1 MSTRQFRDRII
12 QSLCCFCQRLMT
24 KSKGPGSERDHG
36 ETQGKMVQSTLRGLE
51 PMQKSHIPGADTGF
65 RKRGLGGPGNC

>member
-1 MSTRQFRDRII
+1 
-12 QSLCCFCQRLMT
+12 MT

-51 PMQKSHIPGADTGF
+51 PRPIMQKSHIPGADTGF
-65 RKRGLGGPGNC
+65 QKRGLGGPGTVQH